1 MERRENFLKKIE
13 AGTQKEPRVGNLV
26 LNLEKQEMVNT
37 KTGESLH
44 LTPTEY
50 KVLWT
55 LVRADGAF
63 VTSDELFTFIYEE
76 TPDDKDLPLSNTV
89 SQYIFKIKDKIRKL
103 MSETIILESEIRFGY
118 KLHVKE

>member
-1 MERRENFLKKIE
+1 M
-13 AGTQKEPRVGNLV
+13 
-26 LNLEKQEMVNT
+26 NT

-89 SQYIFKIKDKIRKL
+89 SQYIFKIKGKIKTL
-103 MSETIILESEIRFGY
+103 MNETIILESEIRFGY
-118 KLHVKE
+118 KLHVK